1 MKFRW
6 TMKDLKEKT
15 DDEFMRGLIAE
26 RLADLNPYSPL
37 ANRLNDVY
45 QKLDKKIRENPDK
58 TITSR
63 WVKI

>member
-6 TMKDLKEKT
+6 TMKELKEKT
-15 DDEFMRGLIAE
+15 DDEFIIGLINE
-26 RLADLNPYSPL
+26 RLSGLNPYSPL

-45 QKLDKKIRENPDK
+45 KKLDKKIRENPDP

-63 WVKI
+63 WVKQ